1 MNFKVGLFE
10 HPAFFWVAIG
20 VMAAIAVVTL
30 ATAKLRDWI

>member
-10 HPAFFWVAIG
+10 HPAFFWVALG
-20 VMAAIAVVTL
+20 AHGAIAVVTI